1 MFNSITGTITGKG
14 DTSVCIDTH
23 GIEWD
28 IRVPRP
34 DSLPPIGEAGKI
46 FTWLYHT
53 ENTMAL
59 FGFASKE
66 ERSLF
71 LDMVNKVDGIG
82 PSAAVKILSHIDREL
97 LVAALDSGDVASL
110 EKLPGVGKKTA
121 AKMMLALKGRLTIP
135 SDAPA
140 IKRDV
145 PFGDVVDSLCSMGYD
160 RRDCESTVAR
170 LAEKAAAA
178 PDWEGKHPT
187 EREDFIFRMA
197 LVELAR

>member
-1 MFNSITGTITGKG
+1 MFNSITGTVTGKG

-34 DSLPPIGEAGKI
+34 DSLPPVGEAGRVY
-46 FTWLYHT
+46 TWLYHT

-66 ERSLF
+66 ERALF

-121 AKMMLALKGRLTIP
+121 AKMMLALKGRLTL
-135 SDAPA
+135 PA
-140 IKRDV
+140 ETTVVKRDV
-145 PFGDVVDSLCSMGYD
+145 PFAAVVDSLCSMGYD
-160 RRDCESTVAR
+160 RRDCESVVTR

-178 PDWEGKHPT
+178 PDWAEKHPT
-187 EREDFIFRMA
+187 EKEDAIFRLS